1 MSIEH
6 ESLNTIGERIHLLRK
21 AKKVSM
27 DVLGKAIGTNSGNI
41 SDWEND
47 KKQPSA
53 KFLIALSDYFGVTAD
68 YILKG
73 TGASHNK
80 SPMPITL
87 KETAWLINECI
98 MNDVIVMVE
107 IMNYGLFSFELYT
120 RVYGAKVRNMDVVL
134 SLFHGQDIEQA
145 SRDGESVELLSLK
158 ATDAELYAKLSH
170 MDGDCVHI
178 DTVNSCFLE
187 GEERSR
193 NRTFRLT
200 LKCSH
205 VFFLEKYEE
214 IRK

>member
-6 ESLNTIGERIHLLRK
+6 ESQNTIGERIHLLRK

-53 KFLIALSDYFGVTAD
+53 KFLIALSDYFGVTVD

-73 TGASHNK
+73 TGTSHNK

-87 KETAWLINECI
+87 QQTAWLINECI
-98 MNDVIVMVE
+98 KNDVTVMVE

-120 RVYGAKVRNMDVVL
+120 RVYGAKARSMDVVL
-134 SLFHGQDIEQA
+134 SLFNGQDIEQA
-145 SRDGESVELLSLK
+145 SRDGGSTELLSLK
-158 ATDAELYAKLSH
+158 ATDTELYARLSH
-170 MDGDCVHI
+170 TEGNCVHI
-178 DTVNSCFLE
+178 DTASSCFLE
-187 GEERSR
+187 GDERGR

-205 VFFLEKYEE
+205 AFFLEKYEE
-214 IRK
+214 ICK